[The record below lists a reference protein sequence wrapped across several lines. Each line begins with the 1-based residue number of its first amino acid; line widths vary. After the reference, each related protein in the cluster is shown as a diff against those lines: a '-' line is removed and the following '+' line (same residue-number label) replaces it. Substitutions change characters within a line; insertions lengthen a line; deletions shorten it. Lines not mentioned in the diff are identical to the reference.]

1 MVDDWLGLCRACVE
15 KRTKRELAPVGVLSI
30 IEVRGGPVSTIGPS
44 LVDWRSV
51 GVVFVGTSF
60 VYVSCDLAWA
70 AGGL

>member
-1 MVDDWLGLCRACVE
+1 MADDWLGLCQACVE

-51 GVVFVGTSF
+51 GVVCRHALRLRV
-60 VYVSCDLAWA
+60 V
-70 AGGL
+70 